1 MPNTEGGD
9 RGPAAVPPPDDDGPV
24 GWVGP
29 VVKGRR
35 LKHGVKITGPT
46 PASRYYRAEWRT
58 PPKNQRHFSSL
69 GTNYYLAAPR
79 AEELDR
85 LLALME
91 NNVADLPIEELA
103 AAWIADLSLVW
114 SPRHAADQARH
125 VEEWVCGWVG
135 DLEVAK
141 LDRAMVRYLLA
152 KPAAPSAR
160 RQLRAL
166 LGGMLSWGFANN
178 WLTQPRAMLLP
189 PAPRTAKRRAGRA
202 VGESRLHIDDNLIP
216 SPDDC
221 RRLADAARDVGGAKH
236 GQQWWLMIAVA
247 ASTGVRQGEL
257 FALRPA
263 DLDLKAGSL
272 HVERQLTRVI
282 GRKPAETPPKW
293 GMVRTTVLPAETL
306 WGEPLHA
313 PLAEYMKGKSTDALL
328 FPNSRGQWIHAS
340 NWGRRVLKPAREAA
354 KWRPEW
360 SQHSTRH
367 SYCSEMIARGVA
379 PQDVANSAGHSSPA
393 TTLSMYTRSTEGVL
407 GRLNAAFGPPS

>member
-1 MPNTEGGD
+1 MPDTEGGD
-9 RGPAAVPPPDDDGPV
+9 RGPAAVPPPEEDGPV

-29 VVKGRR
+29 RIKGRR
-35 LKHGVKITGPT
+35 TKHGVTVTGPS
-46 PASRYYRAEWRT
+46 PASPYYRAEWRT
-58 PPKNQRHFSSL
+58 PPHNQRHFSSL
-69 GTNYYLAAPR
+69 GTNYHSAGAK

-85 LLALME
+85 LRALMDTTP
-91 NNVADLPIEELA
+91 ADLPIEELA
-103 AAWIADLSLVW
+103 AAWIADLTLVW

-125 VEEWVCGWVG
+125 VEEWVCEWVG

-152 KPAAPSAR
+152 KPTAPSAR

-178 WLTQPRAMLLP
+178 WLTEPRAVLLP

-202 VGESRLHIDDNLIP
+202 VGESRLHIDENLIP

-221 RRLADAARDVGGAKH
+221 RRLAEAARDVGGAKH
-236 GQQWWLMIAVA
+236 GQQWWLMVAVA

-257 FALRPA
+257 FALRPSDV
-263 DLDLKAGSL
+263 DLRAGSL

-282 GRKPAETPPKW
+282 GLKPAETPPKW
-293 GMVRTTVLPAETL
+293 GMVRTTVLPAKTL

-313 PLAEYMKGKSTDALL
+313 PLAEYMKGKDAGALL
-328 FPNSRGQWIHAS
+328 FPNSRGAWIHAS
-340 NWGRRVLKPAREAA
+340 NWGRRVLKPARETA

-360 SQHSTRH
+360 SFHSTRH
-367 SYCSEMIARGVA
+367 SFCSALVARGTA
-379 PQDVANSAGHSSPA
+379 PQDVSSAAGHSSSA
-393 TTLSMYTRSTEGVL
+393 TTLSMYTSPTRGVV
-407 GRLNAAFGPPS
+407 GRLNDAFS